1 MDSRASRAE
10 ALLTPS
16 RVMISSDTAGAVK
29 FTAPQEVV
37 VAVELVALAI
47 AWAAEVVVVVVV
59 SVEVVEV
66 EARRRRKDDG
76 RAAATAPAA
85 RVSHPPCRP
94 LPAVRRRRWAAVVV
108 TGQVVAVLPA
118 SEAAMVWLAES
129 EVRVPVTC
137 TSLRATPRVLRHVEM
152 SHRTPWCTVGSAVV
166 SLDLMP
172 TMEAVLRV
180 GWRVVTK
187 VVCAGYGGS

>member
-1 MDSRASRAE
+1 MASRASRAE

-37 VAVELVALAI
+37 VTVELVALARVV
-47 AWAAEVVVVVVV
+47 AVVVVLVVV
-59 SVEVVEV
+59 VAVELVEL
-66 EARRRRKDDG
+66 EARKRRKDEG
-76 RAAATAPAA
+76 RAAATALFTVRA
-85 RVSHPPCRP
+85 SQPPSP
-94 LPAVRRRRWAAVVV
+94 PPAVRRRFCAVA
-108 TGQVVAVLPA
+108 GQVVAVLPA
-118 SEAAMVWLAES
+118 SEAAMVWLAKS

-137 TSLRATPRVLRHVEM
+137 TSARATPRELRHVEM

-172 TMEAVLRV
+172 TVAAVLRV
-180 GWRVVTK
+180 G
-187 VVCAGYGGS
+187 

>member
-37 VAVELVALAI
+37 AVELVALVMV
-47 AWAAEVVVVVVV
+47 AAVVVVLVVVV
-59 SVEVVEV
+59 SEEVVEF
-66 EARRRRKDDG
+66 EARRRRKDEG

-85 RVSHPPCRP
+85 RVSHPSCRP
-94 LPAVRRRRWAAVVV
+94 LPAVRRCCWAAVVV
-108 TGQVVAVLPA
+108 AGQVVAVLPA

-137 TSLRATPRVLRHVEM
+137 TSPRATPRVLRHVEM

-172 TMEAVLRV
+172 TMAAVLRV
-180 GWRVVTK
+180 G
-187 VVCAGYGGS
+187 